1 MTRARL
7 FDIAVLV
14 LTAGTCAGLTGE
26 DARRLDTDR
35 RRSIV
40 GEERNPVTKQFKIPA
55 SQIRSVAPGLGSAFA
70 SDMITVD
77 GKRVGYMYREEP
89 DGDTDSG
96 WRFLSGDESQAYLD
110 DAAHLEIYDVNT
122 IASYDPDIV
131 PHLSAP
137 VGWAFERE
145 DGGPLVE
152 IAAEN

>member
-7 FDIAVLV
+7 FEIVILL
-14 LTAGTCAGLTGE
+14 LTAGTAVGLTG
-26 DARRLDTDR
+26 DDGRRLDTDP

-40 GEERNPVTKQFKIPA
+40 GKERMPMTKRFKIPA
-55 SQIRSVAPGLGSAFA
+55 AQIRTVAPGLGSAFA

-89 DGDTDSG
+89 DDETDSG
-96 WRFLSGDESQAYLD
+96 WRFLSGEESQAYLD

-122 IASYDPDIV
+122 IANYDPDIV

-137 VGWAFERE
+137 VGSAFERE

-152 IAAEN
+152 